1 MKVLILAG
9 HGGGRGA
16 KLLDAIYAH
25 ALLEWSW
32 VSARIP
38 GQKERT

>member
-9 HGGGRGA
+9 HGGRSA

-25 ALLEWSW
+25 GLLAWSW
-32 VSARIP
+32 VSTRIP